1 MSRCMS
7 VLQSTLSTARI
18 SLACVTAFVA
28 ALVLLPIPPPS
39 PRGAGVE
46 ELTLLVVLRAEDQLE
61 RCNDTSYG
69 GAAKRSSG
77 RRMSSFNAWLRTSTL
92 KYHLIYSVDPA
103 L

>member
-1 MSRCMS
+1 MSRCVF

-18 SLACVTAFVA
+18 SFACIA